1 LFAVG
6 ANGHPI
12 VARPNPAIPP
22 DVILLLNDL
31 QNNHMLNLEDAI
43 TFIRG
48 KLVPDGYSPYPFR
61 ADTPESLLDKLR
73 SVVATYQF
81 RCDIQYWKNEGVD
94 FSQYLYVPEIDPI
107 TGDILHERSDHNHL
121 LKRIAKATREGN
133 NSDLNYE
140 RFDEAMR
147 NPMTGLTHV
156 ALVGTRKQS
165 VPDAEK
171 LLSFHVAKFFK
182 DNNYLPEAEY
192 VETIAQWH
200 EASDGRGLSQ
210 LQRCKQNYRMLN
222 YILDEWIPWHRD
234 NYDLSTLDINR

>member
-1 LFAVG
+1 
-6 ANGHPI
+6 
-12 VARPNPAIPP
+12 
-22 DVILLLNDL
+22 
-31 QNNHMLNLEDAI
+31 MLNLEDAI
-43 TFIRG
+43 TLIRG

-61 ADTPESLLDKLR
+61 VDTPESLLDKLR

-81 RCDIQYWKNEGVD
+81 RCNIQYWKNKGVD
-94 FSQYLYVPEIDPI
+94 FTRYLYVPVIDPI
-107 TGDILHERSDHNHL
+107 SGDIHHERSDHNPQ

-140 RFDEAMR
+140 RFDEALR

-182 DNNYLPEAEY
+182 DNNYLPEAEN
-192 VETIAQWH
+192 VETQWH
-200 EASDGRGLSQ
+200 EASDGRSLSQ